1 MIRFATNFA
10 ANKVGPIG
18 LDIGYNSI
26 KMLQF
31 ALSNGQIQVA
41 AADKVLCKSDLGDDA
56 EARKAF
62 IVKSIREV
70 MRRGAFTGT
79 KVVSCIPNDNIRIRS
94 LRLDPT
100 ESENI
105 EQLIQEELTER
116 FEYDPDRDEMR
127 YITAGKVY
135 NGSEIKNEVIF
146 FATDRATIENHIL
159 LLEEAGLTP
168 DAIDPVPCAI
178 IRSFQR
184 SMRRQADQNV
194 VRSFIDVGNL
204 YTTVI
209 IGSCEQIYFI
219 KQIPSGGKKL
229 NEYVSSR
236 LGIGIEES
244 VLLRSKIQHGNTDTI
259 NESTIRTVEDAISH
273 GIEELIREI
282 SLCFKYCAVTFRGH
296 QPEEAILT
304 GGEAYEVAFTDALQN
319 LNLEVKIASPLQGVD
334 LSGSSYAWDEGSA
347 LCEWAVAAGLGFKN
361 WQVNNY
367 VSANNE

>member
-1 MIRFATNFA
+1 MIRFA

-31 ALSNGQIQVA
+31 ALSNGQVRVA
-41 AADKVLCKSDLGDDA
+41 AAHKVQCKSDLA
-56 EARKAF
+56 EDPEVRKAF

-79 KVVSCIPNDNIRIRS
+79 KVVSCIPNDNIKIRS

-105 EQLIQEELTER
+105 EQLVQEELAER
-116 FEYDPDRDEMR
+116 FEYDPDKDEIR

-135 NGSEIKNEVIF
+135 NGTEIKNEVIF
-146 FATDRATIENHIL
+146 FATDRVTIENHIS

-168 DAIDPVPCAI
+168 DGIDPVPCAI

-184 SMRRQADQNV
+184 SMRRQADQDV

-209 IGSCEQIYFI
+209 IGNCEQIYFI
-219 KQIPSGGKKL
+219 KQIPYGGKKL
-229 NEYVSSR
+229 NECVSLK

-244 VLLRSKIQHGNTDTI
+244 ILLRSKIQHGNTETI
-259 NESTIRTVEDAISH
+259 NASTIRSVEDAISH
-273 GIEELIREI
+273 GVEELIREI
-282 SLCFKYCAVTFRGH
+282 SLCIKYCAVTFRGH
-296 QPEEAILT
+296 HPEEAILT
-304 GGEAYEVAFTDALQN
+304 GGEAYEAGLIEALKKN
-319 LNLEVKIASPLQGVD
+319 LNLEVKVASPLQGVD
-334 LSGSSYAWDEGSA
+334 LRGSTYVWDEGSS

-361 WQVNNY
+361 WQVKNY
-367 VSANNE
+367 ASANNE